1 MVKTLTI
8 DIETYSTF
16 DIPTSGVYKYVAS
29 TDFEIKAI
37 TVSIDAE
44 VPITYD
50 LTSGEE
56 LPLNIIQDILNDDVV
71 KWAHNAVFERIC
83 LSEWLKRTYP
93 LFHQRYEREYL
104 NPVCWRCTMIL
115 GMYYGLPASLS
126 DMGKALKLSNQKL
139 EEDKNLV
146 KYFCQPCK
154 PTTSNRQRT
163 RNLPSHNP
171 EAWKLFLEYNHRD
184 VEVALEIKDIL
195 SKYQLP
201 QIFWQEYALDQEI
214 NDRGV
219 LIDNSL
225 VLNAV
230 SFCNEYIADAIATLK
245 RLTGVVN
252 PNSTQQMKKWLQS
265 QGITTKSLDKDS
277 LDNLI
282 AIAPSGIKEI
292 LILYQKIKKTSVSK
306 YEKMLV
312 VSCTDDKIRGAFKF
326 YGASRTGRWAGRQV
340 QFQNLPK
347 DSISDLEQARSLVKA
362 GDYNAFKAQY
372 NSVLDTL
379 SRIVRSAIIPSDNL
393 KLIVADYSAIEAR
406 VLAFI
411 ADEHWRLKVF
421 ENNEDL
427 YCASASNMFGVP
439 VEKNG
444 INSELR
450 QKGKIAELTLGYG
463 GAVGALKVM
472 GATKMGLNE
481 QELSLLV
488 QAWRSANINIVKFWG
503 DVEDKL
509 RLTIRYHVQTEI
521 NTLRFHYQD
530 NILFITLPSGRELCY
545 RNPKIELG
553 KFGHEV
559 ITYDDNK
566 LGVRTESYGAKFVE
580 NIVQGISR
588 DILSNAMF
596 NLQSYGHIVAHVH
609 DDVILEYNRTEAVKH
624 ICSLIR
630 VPLTWMPNIKL
641 KVEGFESMYYKK

>member
-1 MVKTLTI
+1 MIKELMI
-8 DIETYSTF
+8 DIETYSTV
-16 DIPTSGVYKYVAS
+16 DIKTSGIYKYVKS
-29 TDFEIKAI
+29 SDFEIQTI
-37 TVSIDAE
+37 TVFIDDDL
-44 VPITYD
+44 ITYD
-50 LTSGEE
+50 LVSGDE
-56 LPLNIIQDILNDDVV
+56 LPLSTVLDLLNDKVI

-83 LSEWLKRTYP
+83 ISEWLKRTY
-93 LFHQRYEREYL
+93 LVFYQRYGREYF
-104 NPVCWRCTMIL
+104 NPVCWRCTMVL
-115 GMYYGLPASLS
+115 GMYYGLPSSLS

-139 EEDKNLV
+139 EEGKSIV
-146 KYFCQPCK
+146 KYFCQLCK
-154 PTTSNRQRT
+154 PTTSNGQRT

-171 EAWKLFLEYNHRD
+171 ENWKLFLEYNRRD
-184 VEVALEIKDIL
+184 VEVALEIKTIL
-195 SKYQLP
+195 SNYPLQTN
-201 QIFWQEYALDQEI
+201 FWQEYALDQEI
-214 NDRGV
+214 NDRGILV
-219 LIDNSL
+219 DKSL
-225 VLNAV
+225 VINAV
-230 SFCNEYIADAIATLK
+230 RFCKEYTAEAIMTLK
-245 RLTGVVN
+245 RLTGINN
-252 PNSTQQMKKWLQS
+252 PNSTQQMKKWLAS
-265 QGITTKSLDKDS
+265 QGITTKSLDKAS

-282 AIAPSGIKEI
+282 AVAPSGIKEI
-292 LILYQKIKKTSVSK
+292 LSLYQKIKKTSVSK

-312 VSCTDDKIRGAFKF
+312 VSCSDEKIRGAFQF

-347 DSISDLEQARSLVKA
+347 GSISDLEQARSLVKI
-362 GDYNAFKAQY
+362 GDYNAFKVQY

-379 SRIVRSAIIPSDNL
+379 SKIVRSAIIPSDNL

-444 INSELR
+444 INGGLR
-450 QKGKIAELTLGYG
+450 QKGKIAELALGYG
-463 GAVGALKVM
+463 GAVGALKAM

-503 DVEDKL
+503 NVEDKL
-509 RLTIRYHVQTEI
+509 RLTIRYHVPTEI
-521 NTLRFHYQD
+521 NTLKFHYQD
-530 NILFITLPSGRELCY
+530 NILFITLPSSRELCY

-553 KFGHEV
+553 KFGQEI

-566 LGVRTESYGAKFVE
+566 LGVKTESYGAKFVE

-588 DILSNAMF
+588 DILSNAML
-596 NLQSYGHIVAHVH
+596 NLQYYGHIVAHVH
-609 DDVILEYNRTEAVKH
+609 DEVVLECNRTETAKH
-624 ICSLIR
+624 ICDLMS
-630 VPLTWMPNIKL
+630 VPPTWMPNIKL